1 MSQPSRTLP
10 CPKEGLQPPPKA
22 LPLARGRDAT
32 APPRRSDT
40 KVCSTHQRVGIVLRN
55 IVAIVC
61 AGKARPCG
69 SRDFGLSPSGSDL
82 TFLSLSLRERLGE
95 GPKKSSDLHATHWIK
110 VLYQVERNY
119 NFCNFVLASGIP
131 WSADFLYHDLAV
143 EMFFSTPWPNS

>member
-69 SRDFGLSPSGSDL
+69 STDFDPSPSGSDL
-82 TFLSLSLRERLGE
+82 TFLSLSLWERLGE
-95 GPKKSSDLHATHWIK
+95 GIKNPVICTQITGFKK
-110 VLYQVERNY
+110 LYQVERNY
-119 NFCNFVLASGIP
+119 NFCNFVLASSNP

>member
-1 MSQPSRTLP
+1 MIPTFSVARKSFKSLNFLIYIKSREGDSQPSRTLP

-61 AGKARPCG
+61 AGEARPCG
-69 SRDFGLSPSGSDL
+69 SRVFSPPTFGLLQKFPSPLGREDKL
-82 TFLSLSLRERLGE
+82 IPLPVGGKTYLSLSL
-95 GPKKSSDLHATHWIK
+95 
-110 VLYQVERNY
+110 
-119 NFCNFVLASGIP
+119 
-131 WSADFLYHDLAV
+131 
-143 EMFFSTPWPNS
+143 WPFGRG

>member
-1 MSQPSRTLP
+1 MIPAFSVARKSFKSLNFLIYIKSRERDSQPSRTLP

-69 SRDFGLSPSGSDL
+69 SRDFDPSPFWAFPNGPLTLGLLQKYPSPLG
-82 TFLSLSLRERLGE
+82 REDKL
-95 GPKKSSDLHATHWIK
+95 
-110 VLYQVERNY
+110 
-119 NFCNFVLASGIP
+119 IP
-131 WSADFLYHDLAV
+131 LPVGFY
-143 EMFFSTPWPNS
+143 